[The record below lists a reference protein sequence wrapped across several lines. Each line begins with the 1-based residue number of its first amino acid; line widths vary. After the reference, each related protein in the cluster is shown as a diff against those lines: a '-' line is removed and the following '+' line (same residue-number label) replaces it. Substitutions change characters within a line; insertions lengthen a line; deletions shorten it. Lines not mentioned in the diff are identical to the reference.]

1 MCVSLFLSLVLQG
14 CSGFRTCVIILILF
28 LILAR
33 ATLHRR
39 IANQAG
45 ENSRCRGGI
54 VHIRGGCSRALF
66 VRPESP
72 KALWRFRA
80 SI

>member
-1 MCVSLFLSLVLQG
+1 MCVSLFSLVLQG

-39 IANQAG
+39 IANQAERTVVVEEVLYTFG
-45 ENSRCRGGI
+45 WLFSCAFRTARESQGALA
-54 VHIRGGCSRALF
+54 VSCS
-66 VRPESP
+66 
-72 KALWRFRA
+72 
-80 SI
+80 I